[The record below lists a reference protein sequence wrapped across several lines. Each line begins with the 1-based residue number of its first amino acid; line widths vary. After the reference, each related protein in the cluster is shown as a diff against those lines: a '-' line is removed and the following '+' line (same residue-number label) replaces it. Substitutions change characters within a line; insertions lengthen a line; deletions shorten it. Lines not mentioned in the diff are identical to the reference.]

1 MNLNEK
7 NFSVEMEEIKEDVCI
22 PCLNKSDIRE
32 VLNRLETIDEHQNRI
47 DQRLMAIEEYERVA
61 MRRMQ
66 DVLIMQRRNFNKMMD
81 GFKAIQKAFHMA
93 CGAVVDLDDEMCE
106 HMGVCKI

>member
-1 MNLNEK
+1 M
-7 NFSVEMEEIKEDVCI
+7 

-32 VLNRLETIDEHQNRI
+32 VMNRLETVEN
-47 DQRLMAIEEYERVA
+47 RLMAIEEYERVA

-66 DVLIMQRRNFNKMMD
+66 DVLILQKRNFNKMMD

-106 HMGVCKI
+106 RMGVCKI

>member
-1 MNLNEK
+1 
-7 NFSVEMEEIKEDVCI
+7 MEEIKEDVCM

-32 VLNRLETIDEHQNRI
+32 VMNRLETVEN
-47 DQRLMAIEEYERVA
+47 RLMAIEKYERVA

-81 GFKAIQKAFHMA
+81 GFKAIQKAVHMA
-93 CGAVVDLDDEMCE
+93 CGAVVDLDDDMCE
-106 HMGVCKI
+106 RLGVCKI

>member
-1 MNLNEK
+1 
-7 NFSVEMEEIKEDVCI
+7 MEEIKEDVCM
-22 PCLNKSDIRE
+22 PCLNNSDIRE
-32 VLNRLETIDEHQNRI
+32 VMNRLKTMDKHLTRI

-66 DVLIMQRRNFNKMMD
+66 DVLILQKRNFNKMMD

-106 HMGVCKI
+106 RMGVCKI

>member
-1 MNLNEK
+1 
-7 NFSVEMEEIKEDVCI
+7 MEEIKEDVCI
-22 PCLNKSDIRE
+22 PCLNNSDIRE
-32 VLNRLETIDEHQNRI
+32 VMNRLETMDNHLTRI
-47 DQRLMAIEEYERVA
+47 DQRLMYERVA

-66 DVLIMQRRNFNKMMD
+66 DVLILQRRNFNKMMD

-106 HMGVCKI
+106 RMGVCKI

>member
-1 MNLNEK
+1 
-7 NFSVEMEEIKEDVCI
+7 MEEIKEDVCM

-32 VLNRLETIDEHQNRI
+32 VMNRLETVEN
-47 DQRLMAIEEYERVA
+47 RLMAIEEYERVA

-66 DVLIMQRRNFNKMMD
+66 DVLILQKRNFNKMMD

>member
-1 MNLNEK
+1 
-7 NFSVEMEEIKEDVCI
+7 MEEIKEDVCM

-32 VLNRLETIDEHQNRI
+32 VMNRLETVEN
-47 DQRLMAIEEYERVA
+47 RLMAIEEYERVA

-66 DVLIMQRRNFNKMMD
+66 DVLILQKRNFNKMMD

-106 HMGVCKI
+106 RMGVCKI

>member
-22 PCLNKSDIRE
+22 PCLNNSDIRE
-32 VLNRLETIDEHQNRI
+32 VMKLETIGEHQNRI
-47 DQRLMAIEEYERVA
+47 DKRLMAIEEYERVA

-66 DVLIMQRRNFNKMMD
+66 DVLILQKRNFNKMMD

-106 HMGVCKI
+106 RMGVCKI